1 MLLIPPLEESD
12 MAEEQ
17 VQEVRAGDVP
27 AKKKGV
33 PKIIVIGV
41 LALAVAGGAGYFFFG
56 KTLIGA
62 NKSTEIQSHEKKKE
76 VGPIIALEPFIIN
89 VSGSASRF
97 VKISVA
103 VELGSEKAVEHT
115 KKLTPVI
122 RDMMLTVLGSKAP
135 EVFMDVNGRAT
146 MKKELFDG
154 LSSLFKGSDLKG
166 VYITDIIMQ

>member
-1 MLLIPPLEESD
+1 

-27 AKKKGV
+27 VKKKGML
-33 PKIIVIGV
+33 KIIVIGV
-41 LALAVAGGAGYFFFG
+41 LALVIAGGAGYFFLG
-56 KTLIGA
+56 RTLISG
-62 NKSTEIQSHEKKKE
+62 NKPLESQNHEQKKE
-76 VGPIIALEPFIIN
+76 VGPIVALEPFIIN

-135 EVFMDVNGRAT
+135 EIFMDVNGRAS

-154 LSSLFKGSDLKG
+154 ISGLFKGSDLKG